1 MPAASARLTG
11 ELLAAVSFYQRM
23 PLGME
28 MPFAAAYS
36 FGGDSAAK
44 LVHFAFLLGS
54 IPLILLVGE
63 KLGASPVQAAI
74 AAALYFCTPVV
85 GISGTSAYIDAAL
98 VFYTLATIAL
108 MLDWKRTGAQWL
120 LVAAGITGGGWYG
133 LQITG
138 RLFAATAP
146 GFLLLGAR
154 RWH

>member
-63 KLGASPVQAAI
+63 KLGASPVQAPI
-74 AAALYFCTPVV
+74 ASALYFCTPMV
-85 GISGTSAYIDAAL
+85 GISATSSHIAPPL
-98 VFYTLATIAL
+98 LFHTL
-108 MLDWKRTGAQWL
+108 
-120 LVAAGITGGGWYG
+120 
-133 LQITG
+133 
-138 RLFAATAP
+138 
-146 GFLLLGAR
+146 
-154 RWH
+154 